1 MSTIPTTPDP
11 PYTVVGGAAQGPGPK
26 SITLVLLNRGGK
38 YLREETLRRVEQLG
52 FAEVISV
59 EGKER
64 AYNVEALSGSFP
76 EARFLLLESELP
88 PGVQINLAAKE
99 CRTDYL
105 YVAWHDMELQSVPNR
120 TLSRL
125 QEGGPLCLV
134 PTLRSE
140 RGEVMP
146 TLVTP
151 SFHRSG
157 LRVIT
162 LPPQRD
168 GMKTLYPYDFV
179 GIYDLRRFHGI
190 GGFSYE
196 IPSRFWQLMDFGFRS
211 HMWGEEILGSTL
223 VRASYTSKTA
233 PEDQTADAVSYPRFF
248 LRNLLP
254 RVDTEGAR
262 LPKHKLLSF
271 VLRTGVGLSAGR
283 RLFKEAQ
290 RWVDKNSERFNR
302 DARSLVNQWNPEGE
316 RS

>member
-1 MSTIPTTPDP
+1 
-11 PYTVVGGAAQGPGPK
+11 
-26 SITLVLLNRGGK
+26 
-38 YLREETLRRVEQLG
+38 
-52 FAEVISV
+52 V

-64 AYNVEALSGSFP
+64 AYNVEALAGKFP
-76 EARFLLLESELP
+76 EARFLLLESELS
-88 PGVQINLAAKE
+88 PGMQVNLAAQE

-105 YVAWHDMELQSVPNR
+105 YVAWHDMELQSVPQR
-120 TLSRL
+120 TLSRF
-125 QEGGPLCLV
+125 EERGALCIV

-179 GIYDLRRFHGI
+179 GIYDLRRFSSV
-190 GGFSYE
+190 GGYSEE
-196 IPSRFWQLMDFGFRS
+196 IPGRFWQLMDFGFRS
-211 HMWGEEILGSTL
+211 HMWGEEIIGSTL
-223 VRASYTSKTA
+223 VRAAYSSKTA
-233 PEDQTADAVSYPRFF
+233 PEDQTADAESYPRFY

-254 RVDTEGAR
+254 RVEAGGAR
-262 LPKHKLLSF
+262 LPTHKLLSF
-271 VLRTGVGLSAGR
+271 VLRTGVGIAPGR

-302 DARSLVNQWNPEGE
+302 DARSLVNQWDPEGE
-316 RS
+316 QR